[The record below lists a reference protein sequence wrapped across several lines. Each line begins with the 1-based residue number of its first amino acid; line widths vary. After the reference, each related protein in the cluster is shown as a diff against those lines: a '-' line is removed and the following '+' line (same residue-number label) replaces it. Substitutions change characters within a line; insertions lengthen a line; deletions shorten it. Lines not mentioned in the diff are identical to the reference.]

1 MNFSCNKFT
10 YYIEIVLENIF
21 IPVNRDNACIRN
33 GSFVFI
39 FTIIGDIYIHIYTYI
54 YIFLE
59 LKLYIKLVK

>member
-10 YYIEIVLENIF
+10 YYFEIVLENIF

-39 FTIIGDIYIHIYTYI
+39 FTIIGDIYTYI
-54 YIFLE
+54 YISLE